1 MSNKEMFDLDSVVVQ
16 KTETKK
22 NSMTEN
28 HKKKLCYLKQ
38 RRTERKSTE
47 GENSAHKK
55 RETGKTVSTEQ
66 SSDSVKNVPPKT
78 NKTEPKKANKK
89 RRKKKSKSTNQNSSP
104 STCPKS
110 GPGNDDDVIIVDV
123 ANQTEPKQSNCS
135 KNKPPKTHQPRAQ
148 KCHTQRP

>member
-1 MSNKEMFDLDSVVVQ
+1 MKVSIGNDPEDMELQSSVDKLLEKKSLHIMNIVKEGHMRKVRSLGNSIEEVRGTLKKNMSNKEMFDLDSAVFQ

-55 RETGKTVSTEQ
+55 RETGKTVSTE
-66 SSDSVKNVPPKT
+66 
-78 NKTEPKKANKK
+78 
-89 RRKKKSKSTNQNSSP
+89 KSKQ
-104 STCPKS
+104 
-110 GPGNDDDVIIVDV
+110 
-123 ANQTEPKQSNCS
+123 
-135 KNKPPKTHQPRAQ
+135 KTQ
-148 KCHTQRP
+148 KKEQI